1 MMRRVGTLRVLF
13 IVAMYLLGSC
23 LCLAMGRESVI
34 LSKVRYS
41 HLPRYTPKE

>member
-1 MMRRVGTLRVLF
+1 MMRRVGALRVLF

-34 LSKVRYS
+34 LRRYS